1 MNVKRYIAKDMSE
14 AKDRIREELGVDA
27 VILHNRIIRKKG
39 IRRFFTSPLV
49 EVVVAYENKSTD
61 KSQTFKLQDRKKLDV
76 SSLDDKRASE
86 LIQGLNAAVAQARKK
101 IDKEENSKTQVEK
114 KDSFSNVL
122 KKEKDG
128 VDVLLTKSAQAVT
141 RAYNFPEL
149 QQKSVI
155 EEKDN
160 NDNENVGSVSLKD
173 IDERVNELHTMV
185 SKLLEKRAKVHTEA
199 AVNNKVKTLPSKK
212 QYESFDSN
220 DGIYEQLIEIDVDNS
235 AARAIADA
243 AAEKAIDYDLS
254 ILQSSRQVM
263 CDMIGD
269 SQPISVQANKQTV
282 VMMVGPTGVGKTT
295 SLIKLASHYALEE
308 NLSVGLIN
316 ADTYR
321 LAAQEQLSAYA
332 EIMDVPLKA
341 VYAPEEIVGAL
352 KEFSDLDI
360 VFIDTSGKK
369 PTDKQHTKNIE
380 RMIRLSGADQVFLVM
395 SATCSKRACKE
406 IVENYN
412 NIDGL
417 KLIITKTDE
426 TSSFAGVVNATI
438 IANRPLGYIATGQN
452 VPDDIKVADID
463 EIVGSTLEEAYPC
476 MSKLVN

>member
-14 AKDRIREELGVDA
+14 AKNRIREELGVDA
-27 VILHNRIIRKKG
+27 VILHNRVIRKKG
-39 IRRFFTSPLV
+39 IKRFFTSPLV
-49 EVVVAYENKSTD
+49 EVVVAYENNPVD
-61 KSQTFKLQDRKKLDV
+61 KSERSRLKDNKKLNE
-76 SSLDDKRASE
+76 SSLTDKRASE

-101 IDKEENSKTQVEK
+101 IDKEGSSKTEVEQES
-114 KDSFSNVL
+114 SFSNVL

-141 RAYNFPEL
+141 KAYNFPEL
-149 QQKSVI
+149 QRQSVT
-155 EEKDN
+155 EGKD
-160 NDNENVGSVSLKD
+160 NDNENVESVSLHD
-173 IDERVNELHTMV
+173 IDERVNELQIMV
-185 SKLLEKRAKVHTEA
+185 SELLEKRAKVQTD
-199 AVNNKVKTLPSKK
+199 AVNKVKTLPYKN
-212 QYESFDSN
+212 QDESSN
-220 DGIYEQLIEIDVDNS
+220 KDNGLYEQLIEIDVDNS

-243 AAEKAIDYDLS
+243 AEKKAIDYDLS

-269 SQPISVQANKQTV
+269 SQPISVQPNKQTV

-295 SLIKLASHYALEE
+295 SLIKLASHYTLEE

-321 LAAQEQLSAYA
+321 LAAHEQLSAYA

-341 VYAPEEIVGAL
+341 VYAPEEIVGVL
-352 KEFSDLDI
+352 KEYSDLDI
-360 VFIDTSGKK
+360 VFVDTSGKK
-369 PTDKQHTKNIE
+369 PTDKQHAINIE
-380 RMIRLSGADQVFLVM
+380 RMIRLSGANQVFLVM

-406 IVENYN
+406 IIENYN

-438 IANRPLGYIATGQN
+438 LANRPLGYIAMGQN

-463 EIVGSTLEEAYPC
+463 EIVGSALEEAYPC